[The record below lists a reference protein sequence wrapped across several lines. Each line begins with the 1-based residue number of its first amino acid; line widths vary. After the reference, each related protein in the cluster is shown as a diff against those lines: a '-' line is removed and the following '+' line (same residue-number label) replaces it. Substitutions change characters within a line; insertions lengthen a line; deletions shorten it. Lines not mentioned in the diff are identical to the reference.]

1 MVGALLRSSHPVPA
15 AGVTLVAILLGVAV
29 GLEPWRVAVLGAAF
43 ALNQLSVGL
52 SNDWIDADRDRA
64 AGRTDKPVA
73 LGQVSVPLVRGVAI
87 ASAVA
92 SAIVALP
99 LGPAAAGV
107 HLIVLI
113 SAWSYN
119 AGLKNSAASAVPYLV
134 SFGLLPLVAT
144 LALPD
149 PAPAAW
155 WAMSAGALL
164 GLAAHLANVIPD
176 LDDDRR
182 TGIRGLPHR
191 LGGRLATIVAGTS
204 LLAAAGALAIGVGLT
219 TVTGVIG
226 FALSIAVSAAAVLF
240 GLIRPGSRAA
250 FRLIILAA
258 LIDVSLLI
266 LAGQRV
272 VA

>member
-15 AGVTLVAILLGVAV
+15 AGVTLVAILLGIAV
-29 GLEPWRVAVLGAAF
+29 GLEPWRVVLLGVVF

-52 SNDWIDADRDRA
+52 SNDWIDADRDRT

-87 ASAVA
+87 SAAIASAV
-92 SAIVALP
+92 VALP
-99 LGPAAAGV
+99 LGLPAAGM
-107 HLIVLI
+107 HLIALA
-113 SAWSYN
+113 SAWAYN
-119 AGLKNSAASAVPYLV
+119 AGLKNSIFSAVPYLV

-155 WAMSAGALL
+155 WAIAAGALL
-164 GLAAHLANVIPD
+164 GLAAHIANVLPD
-176 LDDDRR
+176 LDDDHR

-191 LGGRLATIVAGTS
+191 LGARLSTIVAGTG
-204 LLAAAGALAIGVGLT
+204 LLAAAAALAIGVGLD
-219 TVTGVIG
+219 TVLGVVG
-226 FALSIAVSAAAVLF
+226 LVLSLAVSAAAVLL
-240 GLIRPGSRAA
+240 GPTRPGSRTA
-250 FRLIILAA
+250 FRLIIVAA

-266 LAGQRV
+266 LAGDRLV
-272 VA
+272 G